1 MPNELRVDWDTM
13 VSSAKSIAEQAIQLS
28 TELNGIGREWDSL
41 SSTWLGDAA
50 SSYAPLWQD
59 WHEGAQH
66 VARVLEESCDLLRQ
80 AATAYVADDADSA
93 QAISEST
100 ATMDIL

>member
-13 VSSAKSIAEQAIQLS
+13 VSSAKFIAEQAVHLS
-28 TELNGIGREWDSL
+28 AELDGIGREWDSL

-50 SSYAPLWQD
+50 SSFSPLWQE

-66 VARVLEESCDLLRQ
+66 LARVLEESCDLLRQ
-80 AATAYVADDADSA
+80 AATAYAVQDTEGALAIADTTEAVRS
-93 QAISEST
+93 
-100 ATMDIL
+100 L